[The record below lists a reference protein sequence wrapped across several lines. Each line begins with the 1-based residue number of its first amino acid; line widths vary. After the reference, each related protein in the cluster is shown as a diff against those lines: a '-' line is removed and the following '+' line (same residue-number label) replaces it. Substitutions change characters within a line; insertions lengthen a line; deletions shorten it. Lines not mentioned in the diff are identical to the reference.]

1 MTGLLFRI
9 TFGNWKDI
17 LLHWDWVVAV
27 VIGIVLAIVPDQ
39 NVIQAVYIPL
49 IIAQIAASGAV
60 LGFTLTAMSIMSAT
74 MDDDLV
80 VYFDTI
86 GNGIID
92 DLWPF
97 WYTALLSVLSVIM
110 GFLAVAVFSGCGLLV
125 MRAALGVESVLVSYA
140 VINALLIISYLAGH
154 ARDRAR
160 YLRRS
165 NR

>member
-1 MTGLLFRI
+1 MTWILFRI
-9 TFGNWKDI
+9 TLSNWKDI

-27 VIGIVLAIVPDQ
+27 VIGSVLALVSDQ
-39 NVIQAVYIPL
+39 NVIQAVYTPL

-80 VYFDTI
+80 VYFDTV
-86 GNGIID
+86 GNGIVG

-97 WYTALLSVLSVIM
+97 WYTGLLSVLSVIM
-110 GFLAVAVFSGCGLLV
+110 GFLAVAVFSGCGMLV
-125 MRAALGVESVLVSYA
+125 MRTALGVESALVSYA

-154 ARDRAR
+154 ARSRAR
-160 YLRRS
+160 YLGQRR
-165 NR
+165 R